1 MSTVLDCLNQALNKA
16 LNQDER
22 VVILGEDI
30 LDPYGGA
37 FKVTRGLSTAF
48 PERTLTTP
56 VSEAGILGIATGMA
70 LRGLL
75 PVIEIMFGDFITLI
89 ADQVINH
96 ATKFRYMYNNQV
108 KVPIVIRTP
117 MGGRRGYGP
126 THSQTLDKLFLG
138 TPGLTIL
145 APNIFIDPGDLLL
158 HAIFNIDDPVLF
170 LENKI
175 LYTQQLQGDIDMQ
188 DFNITKANQN
198 TTIDNKNL
206 NQSSPSPIQLTL
218 RDAPPPNV
226 TVATY
231 GYMADLCRQAA
242 LRLAYEDEIFIDI
255 VVYSQLY
262 PVDLSSILTSIK
274 KSGRLLVVEE
284 GTKTAGWGAEI
295 LAASHEEFGDLIHQ
309 GRRVANPDMPIPA
322 ATSLERDLLPGVEDI
337 ILEIKKM
344 V

>member
-1 MSTVLDCLNQALNKA
+1 MSTVLDSLNQALNKA

-96 ATKFRYMYNNQV
+96 ATKFRYMYNDQV

-145 APNIFIDPGDLLL
+145 SPNIFIDPGDLLL
-158 HAIFNIDDPVLF
+158 HAIFNINDPVLF

-175 LYTQQLQGDIDMQ
+175 QYTQQLLGSADMQ
-188 DFNITKANQN
+188 DFDVIKITDTSTVNN
-198 TTIDNKNL
+198 SNL
-206 NQSSPSPIQLTL
+206 MQAYISPVQLTL
-218 RDAPPPNV
+218 RDAPPPSV

-255 VVYSQLY
+255 VIYSQLY

-284 GTKTAGWGAEI
+284 GTRTAGWGAEI
-295 LAASHEEFGDLIHQ
+295 LAASLEEFGDLIHQ
-309 GRRVANPDMPIPA
+309 ARRVANPDMPIPA
-322 ATSLERDLLPGVEDI
+322 ATSLERDLLPDVEDI
-337 ILEIKKM
+337 ILEVKKM

>member
-1 MSTVLDCLNQALNKA
+1 MSTVLDSLNQALNKA

-96 ATKFRYMYNNQV
+96 ATKFRYMYNDQV

-145 APNIFIDPGDLLL
+145 SPNIFIDPGDLLL
-158 HAIFNIDDPVLF
+158 HAIFNINDPVLF

-175 LYTQQLQGDIDMQ
+175 QYTQQLLGSADMQ
-188 DFNITKANQN
+188 DFDVIKITDTSTVNN
-198 TTIDNKNL
+198 SNL
-206 NQSSPSPIQLTL
+206 MQAYISPVQLTL
-218 RDAPPPNV
+218 RDAPPPSV

-284 GTKTAGWGAEI
+284 GTRTAGWGAEI
-295 LAASHEEFGDLIHQ
+295 LAASLEEFGDLIHR

-322 ATSLERDLLPGVEDI
+322 ATSLERDLLPGVEEI
-337 ILEIKKM
+337 ILEVKKM

>member
-1 MSTVLDCLNQALNKA
+1 MSTVLDSLNQALNKA

-96 ATKFRYMYNNQV
+96 ATKFRYMYNDQV

-145 APNIFIDPGDLLL
+145 SPNIFIDPGDLLL
-158 HAIFNIDDPVLF
+158 HAIFNINDPVLF

-175 LYTQQLQGDIDMQ
+175 QYTQQLLGSADMQ
-188 DFNITKANQN
+188 DFDVIKITDTSTANN
-198 TTIDNKNL
+198 SNL
-206 NQSSPSPIQLTL
+206 MQAYISPVQLTL
-218 RDAPPPNV
+218 RDAPPPSV

-262 PVDLSSILTSIK
+262 PVDLSSILTSIN

-284 GTKTAGWGAEI
+284 GTRTAGWGAEI
-295 LAASHEEFGDLIHQ
+295 LAASLEEFGDLIHR

-337 ILEIKKM
+337 ILEVKKM